1 MLLGDRM
8 IETQP
13 SAWDALRPRGR
24 LFESIRWIPGADV
37 FQWVD
42 ILASRVYRW
51 NPSVEVD
58 PSYRELDLEFAT
70 AALPIDS
77 ERSVVASRSSLHLL
91 TWSSGSLETLGS
103 WTFEPDIRFNDG
115 AIAPDGSVHIGTMSM
130 ERRPEAGGLWRFSD
144 GELEP
149 IVTGVGISN
158 GLAWITPTSAAY
170 VDSLKSQIDLL
181 DFSEPLIGRRKL
193 CSLGPDAEPDGLFAL
208 PSGEVLAALW
218 GGSALAVVDPQA
230 ETVTRVRL
238 PVKYPSSVCV
248 GGVENDLIAVTS
260 ASVPAD
266 STPMDGH
273 VILTRL
279 SAHPY

>member
-13 SAWDALRPRGR
+13 SAWYALEPRGR
-24 LFESIRWIPGADV
+24 LFESIRWIPDADV

-42 ILASRVYRW
+42 ILAGRVYRW
-51 NPSVEVD
+51 NPIAGAD
-58 PSYRELDLEFAT
+58 PSYRQLDLEFAT

-91 TWSSGSLETLGS
+91 TWSSGALETLGS
-103 WTFEPDIRFNDG
+103 WKFEPDIRFNDG

-130 ERRPEAGGLWRFSD
+130 ERRPAAGALWRFSD

-149 IVTGVGISN
+149 ILKDIGISN
-158 GLAWITPTSAAY
+158 GLAWINATSAVY
-170 VDSLKSQIDLL
+170 VDSLQPQVDLL
-181 DFSEPLIGRRKL
+181 TFSGTVVERRKL

-218 GGSALAVVDPQA
+218 GGSALALIPPHA
-230 ETVTRVRL
+230 ETVARVRL

-260 ASVPAD
+260 ASIPAD
-266 STPMDGH
+266 STSMDGH
-273 VILTRL
+273 VIFTRL
-279 SAHPY
+279 SAEPS